1 MKNKGKFS
9 ILLIHDDGE
18 AYRYRISRAMLRGI
32 LLTGFLLVLLGCFGT
47 WVGLENWTK
56 SRDMAQSERRL
67 QQELAELKV
76 EVERLSNI
84 EELITRSKS
93 NKADMAM
100 GLIGQAISESVP
112 PGQAPGQNIV
122 ATPGNGTPAQPDEP
136 NAASSPVPA
145 AGDTPPLP
153 AELAPLESKMTRID
167 NVSTRLSGN
176 TRLRISIDLHNTSG
190 SQLAGKTLFAL
201 VDEQNIRT
209 PLEHDDQSF
218 RISHYKKVVA
228 NVNIPPSISDAS
240 KTRLL
245 VEVLHSDG
253 NVLLRKLFPVQP

>member
-1 MKNKGKFS
+1 
-9 ILLIHDDGE
+9 
-18 AYRYRISRAMLRGI
+18 
-32 LLTGFLLVLLGCFGT
+32 
-47 WVGLENWTK
+47 
-56 SRDMAQSERRL
+56 
-67 QQELAELKV
+67 
-76 EVERLSNI
+76 
-84 EELITRSKS
+84 
-93 NKADMAM
+93 
-100 GLIGQAISESVP
+100 
-112 PGQAPGQNIV
+112 
-122 ATPGNGTPAQPDEP
+122 
-136 NAASSPVPA
+136 
-145 AGDTPPLP
+145 
-153 AELAPLESKMTRID
+153 MTRID

>member
-1 MKNKGKFS
+1 
-9 ILLIHDDGE
+9 
-18 AYRYRISRAMLRGI
+18 MLRGI

-100 GLIGQAISESVP
+100 GLIGQAISESAP
-112 PGQAPGQNIV
+112 PEQAPGQNLM
-122 ATPGNGTPAQPDEP
+122 ATPGNGTAAQPGEA
-136 NAASSPVPA
+136 NNASSPLPA
-145 AGDTPPLP
+145 AGDTPPPLP

-253 NVLLRKLFPVQP
+253 NVLLRKLFPVHP